1 MVVRARA
8 EGGGGDF
15 VHVRPVSRFLHGK
28 QPAGLL
34 SLALQLLKN
43 KLKSDPSNTIMSY
56 YKETGCVVIFGP
68 GSIDFEQALVNM
80 LRINPSML
88 VVLVALGMWRQQ

>member
-1 MVVRARA
+1 MSHAIAAVRSNRILGVDSAGHNPDIKVMLRAAMVVRARA

-34 SLALQLLKN
+34 SLALQLLKQN
-43 KLKSDPSNTIMSY
+43 
-56 YKETGCVVIFGP
+56 
-68 GSIDFEQALVNM
+68 
-80 LRINPSML
+80 
-88 VVLVALGMWRQQ
+88 